1 MRFGVLD
8 QTPVRPGSTPVEAL
22 GESVRLAQHVEALG
36 FDRYW
41 LAEHHGGQALAGP
54 APEILTARIASA
66 TSTLRVGTGG
76 VMLMH
81 YSPFKVAE
89 QFRVLE
95 ALFPGR
101 IDLGIGRAPGADGHT
116 TAALGYGNAV
126 GADYFAAKVADLQAW
141 LIDGTPHTQALS
153 TVPCGPKIPSAPEL
167 WLLGSTDQ
175 SAQLAAHLGLRFAF
189 AHFIAPDHAAAILK
203 LYRDRF
209 RPSPTL
215 GAPYSSLGVFALCAD
230 TPREAAALAR
240 CRDLWRQRLMRGEAG
255 PWPTIEEAE
264 RILGTDAPDGGSHA
278 IAGTPGVVRSRLSAL
293 LEETGADH
301 CSVITIT
308 PEHEQRELSYQR
320 LAEAFSLKAEA
331 A

>member
-8 QTPVRPGSTPVEAL
+8 QTPVRPGSSPAEAL

-141 LIDGTPHTQALS
+141 LTDGTPHTQALS
-153 TVPCGPKIPSAPEL
+153 TVPCGPKTPSAPEL

-189 AHFIAPDHAAAILK
+189 AHFIAPDNAAAVLK
-203 LYRDRF
+203 LYRDRPGL
-209 RPSPTL
+209 RP
-215 GAPYSSLGVFALCAD
+215 
-230 TPREAAALAR
+230 
-240 CRDLWRQRLMRGEAG
+240 
-255 PWPTIEEAE
+255 PWPRPI
-264 RILGTDAPDGGSHA
+264 AP
-278 IAGTPGVVRSRLSAL
+278 
-293 LEETGADH
+293 
-301 CSVITIT
+301 
-308 PEHEQRELSYQR
+308 
-320 LAEAFSLKAEA
+320 
-331 A
+331 